1 MEIRQA
7 TLADLEAIA
16 ELKLRSKASE
26 REHSTSLR
34 PIAECR
40 ERYLSYLR
48 TDLTQEDRAVFVA
61 LEGGEP
67 VGIITGRIYGTLLI
81 RVHRKQGH
89 ISSLF
94 VDPEHRKQGAAGR
107 LVEALLDWFRERGVE
122 VVRLAVH
129 SGNEAARKLLGDLG
143 FEEYAVEMTRSLPP
157 TSDQSSGA

>member
-7 TLADLEAIA
+7 TLDDLDAIA
-16 ELKLRSKASE
+16 ELKLRAKACE

-48 TDLTQEDRAVFVA
+48 TDLSSDNRAVFVA

-89 ISSLF
+89 VSSLF
-94 VDPEHRKQGAAGR
+94 VAPEHRKQGAAGR
-107 LVEALLDWFRERGVE
+107 LIEALLDWFRERDVLE
-122 VVRLAVH
+122 IRLAVH
-129 SGNEAARKLLGDLG
+129 SGNEAARKLLSACG

-157 TSDQSSGA
+157 TGE

>member
-7 TLADLEAIA
+7 GLADLEAIG
-16 ELKLRSKASE
+16 ELKLRAKASE

-34 PIAECR
+34 PISECR

-48 TDLTQEDRAVFVA
+48 TDLSKDNRAVFVA
-61 LEGGEP
+61 LKDGEP

-89 ISSLF
+89 VSSLF
-94 VDPEHRKQGAAGR
+94 VAPAHRKQGLAGR
-107 LVEALLDWFRERGVE
+107 LVEALLAWFRARGVE
-122 VVRLAVH
+122 VIRLAVH

-143 FEEYAVEMTRSLPP
+143 FEEYAVEMTRRLPP
-157 TSDQSSGA
+157 AAD